1 MSYNLCF
8 TKQEN
13 KTRKLYLVIIMSKD
27 LLTHVLVSLPF
38 ETMLMLKNV
47 GKKKLFEKIRKNKI
61 MHKSPALY
69 TQVSCSFKENTKH
82 II

>member
-1 MSYNLCF
+1 
-8 TKQEN
+8 
-13 KTRKLYLVIIMSKD
+13 MSKD
-27 LLTHVLVSLPF
+27 LLTHLLVSLPF
-38 ETMLMLKNV
+38 ETMLIPKNV
-47 GKKKLFEKIRKNKI
+47 GKKKLFEKIRKNKT